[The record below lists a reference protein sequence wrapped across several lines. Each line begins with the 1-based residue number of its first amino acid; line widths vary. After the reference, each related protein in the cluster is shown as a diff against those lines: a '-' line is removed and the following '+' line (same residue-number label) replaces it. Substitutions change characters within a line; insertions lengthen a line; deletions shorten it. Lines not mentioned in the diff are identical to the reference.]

1 MRSKT
6 VLPPGAYIKEE
17 LEERGWSQRD
27 LAYILGCA
35 EQAITIIL
43 NGKRSITPEMAKAL
57 AIAFDV
63 SPEFFTNLQQAYDL
77 ARAREPDSGIAT
89 RTLIQSHYP
98 AREMIK
104 RGWLADTKDSALL
117 EAQLI
122 EFFGVDSLD
131 KVPHLQH
138 AARKSYYN
146 QIPPAQLAW
155 LFRVKNLAKS
165 LNTSK
170 YDERKL
176 RDSLEELKKL
186 LPSEDGVRQVSSV
199 LAKSGIR
206 FIIVEGIASS
216 KIDGVCF
223 WLNPDS
229 PVIGMSL
236 RFDRID
242 NFWFVLRHE
251 IEHVLH
257 GDGQKEEI
265 IDTDIQDSSNIEH
278 AKELHKR
285 ELIANREASEFLIP
299 SAHLNRFISEAK
311 PYYSEKKILE
321 FAKEMNVHPGIVIG
335 QLHNRGEINYSI
347 LRKYLIK
354 VRTAMFESAFVD
366 GWGRLPQFTYDL

>member
-1 MRSKT
+1 MRPKIA
-6 VLPPGAYIKEE
+6 LHPGAYIKEE

-35 EQAITIIL
+35 EQAVTIII
-43 NGKRSITPEMAKAL
+43 NGKRSITSEMAKAL

-77 ARAREPDSGIAT
+77 AKAKEPDSGIAT
-89 RTLIQSHYP
+89 RQRIQSHYP

-104 RGWLADTKDSALL
+104 RKWLADTKDSSLL

-122 EFFGVDSLD
+122 EFFGVENLD
-131 KVPHLQH
+131 EVPHLQH

-146 QIPPAQLAW
+146 HVPPTQLAW

-165 LNTSK
+165 LKVPK
-170 YDERKL
+170 YNEHSL
-176 RDSLEELKKL
+176 RDVLKELKSL
-186 LPSEDGVRQVSSV
+186 IPSSEEIYQVPSL
-199 LAKSGIR
+199 LAKAGVR
-206 FIIVEGIASS
+206 FIIVEGLASS

-223 WLNPDS
+223 WLDPES

-251 IEHVLH
+251 IEHVLR

-265 IDTDIQDSSNIEH
+265 IDTDIQNGNTEKD
-278 AKELHKR
+278 LHKR
-285 ELIANREASEFLIP
+285 ERIANKEASEFLIH
-299 SAHLNRFISEAK
+299 STDLNRFISEVK

-321 FAKEMNVHPGIVIG
+321 FSKEIGVHPGIVIG
-335 QLHNRGEINYSI
+335 QLQRNGEINYSNF
-347 LRKYLIK
+347 RKYLIK
-354 VRTAMFESAFVD
+354 VRDIITKSAFID
-366 GWGRLPQFTYDL
+366 GWGALPKTN

>member
-1 MRSKT
+1 MKSKT

-63 SPEFFTNLQQAYDL
+63 SPEFFTNLQQSYDL
-77 ARAREPDSGIAT
+77 ARAKEPDSGIAT
-89 RTLIQSHYP
+89 RRLIQSHYP

-104 RGWLADTKDSALL
+104 RGWLSDTRDSALL

-122 EFFGVDSLD
+122 EFFGVQSLEQ
-131 KVPHLQH
+131 VPHLQH
-138 AARKSYYN
+138 AARKSYYDR
-146 QIPPAQLAW
+146 IPPAQLAW
-155 LFRVKNLAKS
+155 LFRVKNLAKLLS
-165 LNTSK
+165 VSK
-170 YDERKL
+170 YNERNLKDAL
-176 RDSLEELKKL
+176 QKIKKL
-186 LPSEDGVRQVSSV
+186 LLSADGIRQVPSI
-199 LAKSGIR
+199 LGKLGIR

-223 WLNPDS
+223 WLDSDS

-251 IEHVLH
+251 IEHILR

-265 IDTDIQDSSNIEH
+265 IDTDIQGNSNIEQS
-278 AKELHKR
+278 KELHKR
-285 ELIANREASEFLIP
+285 ELIANKEASEFLIS
-299 SAHLNRFISEAK
+299 SAQLDLFISEVK

-321 FAKEMNVHPGIVIG
+321 FAKETNVHPGIVIG
-335 QLHNRGEINYSI
+335 QLQGRNEINYSI
-347 LRKYLIK
+347 LRKYLVK
-354 VRTAMFESAFVD
+354 VRTAMIESAFVD
-366 GWGRLPQFTYDL
+366 GWGHIIKST